1 MAPETTAPLIEFL
14 VALPVNMGE
23 EGELMDA
30 LMDAEGID
38 MDGIDDIEPEAMAM
52 GIEPD
57 CMGIDM
63 EDMEPEGMAMG
74 MEPDCMGIED
84 MEAIEPEGMEPEAME
99 PEGMDMDMDMLL
111 IPIPIPIPP
120 IPMLPSFLASTY
132 ETYPVSNHL
141 QTLSRGRKVIGEG
154 REVKLH
160 TSIIAGPATML
171 SSVA

>member
-38 MDGIDDIEPEAMAM
+38 MDGID
-52 GIEPD
+52 
-57 CMGIDM
+57 
-63 EDMEPEGMAMG
+63 DMEPEGMAMG

-132 ETYPVSNHL
+132 ETYPGSNHL
-141 QTLSRGRKVIGEG
+141 QNTPTGVKGGRGD
-154 REVKLH
+154 KLH

>member
-74 MEPDCMGIED
+74 IED
-84 MEAIEPEGMEPEAME
+84 MEAIEPEGMEPEGMD
-99 PEGMDMDMDMLL
+99 MDMDMDMLL

>member
-74 MEPDCMGIED
+74 IED
-84 MEAIEPEGMEPEAME
+84 MEAIEPEGMEPEGMD
-99 PEGMDMDMDMLL
+99 MDMDMDMLL

-171 SSVA
+171 SSVAWVFPRVKTT

>member
-74 MEPDCMGIED
+74 IED
-84 MEAIEPEGMEPEAME
+84 MEAIEPEGMEPEGMD
-99 PEGMDMDMDMLL
+99 MDMDMDMLL

-141 QTLSRGRKVIGEG
+141 QNTPTGVKGGRGD
-154 REVKLH
+154 KLH

-171 SSVA
+171 SSVAWVFPRVKTT

>member
-1 MAPETTAPLIEFL
+1 
-14 VALPVNMGE
+14 
-23 EGELMDA
+23 
-30 LMDAEGID
+30 MDAEGID

-74 MEPDCMGIED
+74 IED
-84 MEAIEPEGMEPEAME
+84 MEAIEPEGMEPEGMD
-99 PEGMDMDMDMLL
+99 MDMDMDMLL

>member
-74 MEPDCMGIED
+74 IED

-141 QTLSRGRKVIGEG
+141 QNTPTGVKGGRGD
-154 REVKLH
+154 KLH